1 MALPKLSTPTHTLK
15 IPSTGKTV
23 TYRPFLVKE
32 EKLLMMAKEGG
43 DTSQMVDT
51 LKKLVSA
58 CVETKIDIDSLT
70 TYDIEYIFLM
80 LRAKSVGEEVEILV
94 TCEHCDA
101 KKPMTLIIGE
111 DIKLSEDK
119 KIDSKIPLTSEV
131 GVILKHPTVDAISK
145 VNTEDS
151 MDVLVSC
158 IESIYDS
165 TTVHNV
171 KDYPKQ
177 EVMDF
182 VGALNVK
189 ELQKLQDFF
198 DGMPKVKCDLTWVC
212 EECGEEN
219 RLVIEGL
226 SNFF

>member
-1 MALPKLSTPTHTLK
+1 MALPKLETPTYRLK
-15 IPSTGKTV
+15 IPSTGKSV
-23 TYRPFLVKE
+23 NYRPFLVKE

-51 LKKLVSA
+51 LKNLVSA
-58 CVETKIDIDSLT
+58 CIEDDIDVSSLT

-94 TCEHCDA
+94 TCEHCGA
-101 KKPMTLIIGE
+101 SKPMTLVIDK
-111 DIKLSEDK
+111 DIKLHMGETVE
-119 KIDSKIPLTSEV
+119 SKIALTSDV

-145 VNTEDS
+145 INTEDS
-151 MDVLVSC
+151 MEVLVSC

-171 KDYPKQ
+171 KDYPKK
-177 EVMDF
+177 EVLDF
-182 VGALNVK
+182 VGALNMK
-189 ELQKLQDFF
+189 ELQKLQNYF
-198 DGMPKVKCDLTWVC
+198 DNMPKVKCDLTYIC
-212 EECGEEN
+212 DECGEEN